1 MCGRFNIIGGPA
13 INKLMADVMG
23 SAEAP
28 ELATQLNIAPTESVP
43 VVLQQNGANELHLAR
58 WWLTPSWSSGPD
70 TKFAMFNARAEGLE
84 SSRAYKGPF
93 HHKRCILPVS
103 SYIEWQK
110 TESGKQPI
118 EIYREDE
125 AIAFAGL
132 WDVWNDELLSCSVVT
147 TAASTSMAPIHNRMP
162 VMLDQQ
168 GIALWLNRQST
179 VAELQTLF
187 TPNLVYPLMARPVD
201 KTINNA
207 RVKELPKA
215 VGEIEELR

>member
-23 SAEAP
+23 DAAAP
-28 ELATQLNIAPTESVP
+28 TLATQLNVAPTESVP
-43 VVLQQNGANELHLAR
+43 VVLQNQGNKELHLAR

-70 TKFAMFNARAEGLE
+70 TKFSMFNARAEGLE

-93 HHKRCILPVS
+93 HHQRCILPVS

-110 TESGKQPI
+110 TASGKQPI

-147 TAASTSMAPIHNRMP
+147 TAASESMAPIHNRMP

-168 GIALWLNRQST
+168 GIDLWLDGQSS
-179 VAELQTLF
+179 VEQLQTLF

-201 KTINNA
+201 KAINNA
-207 RVKELPKA
+207 RVKELPRA
-215 VGEIEELR
+215 VGEVRELL